1 MKADLRI
8 LAVEDE
14 TAVAQFLALILCGPN
29 CKVSTARDGL
39 DALAK
44 LETSPQSFD
53 IIITDHRM
61 PRLCGLELVR
71 ELRERNFDGKIA
83 VLSAHLDEATVRGY
97 EEQKVD
103 VMISKPFDVDQL
115 RGAINALAEQIP
127 AYATRA
133 VA

>member
-1 MKADLRI
+1 
-8 LAVEDE
+8 
-14 TAVAQFLALILCGPN
+14 LCGPN

>member
-14 TAVAQFLALILCGPN
+14 TAVAQFLALVLCGPN
-29 CKVSTARDGL
+29 CKVTTAHDGR
-39 DALAK
+39 DALGKIEA
-44 LETSPQSFD
+44 SPVAFD

-61 PRLCGLELVR
+61 PRMCGLEFVQ
-71 ELRERNFDGKIA
+71 ELRSRNFEGKIA
-83 VLSAHLDEATVRGY
+83 VLSAHLDEAVTRGY
-97 EEQKVD
+97 EEQRVD
-103 VMISKPFDVDQL
+103 VMISKPFDIDHL
-115 RGAINALAEQIP
+115 RRAIDALAEQIP

>member
-1 MKADLRI
+1 MKTDLRI

-14 TAVAQFLALILCGPN
+14 TAVAQFLALVLCGPN
-29 CKVSTARDGL
+29 CKVMTAHDGR

-44 LETSPQSFD
+44 IEANPRPFD

-71 ELRERNFDGKIA
+71 ELRARNFEGKIA
-83 VLSAHLDEATVRGY
+83 VLSAHLTQEVIRDY
-97 EEQKVD
+97 KEQRVD
-103 VMISKPFDVDQL
+103 AMISKPFDIDQL
-115 RGAINALAEQIP
+115 RRAIEALAEQIS
-127 AYATRA
+127 AYAERE

>member
-1 MKADLRI
+1 MKPDLRI
-8 LAVEDE
+8 LTVEDE

-29 CKVSTARDGL
+29 CKVSTARDGR
-39 DALAK
+39 DALGKIEA
-44 LETSPQSFD
+44 SSRPFD

-61 PRLCGLELVR
+61 PRLSGLELVR
-71 ELRERNFDGKIA
+71 KLRARNFEGKIA

-103 VMISKPFDVDQL
+103 VMISKPFDIDHL
-115 RGAINALAEQIP
+115 RRAIDALAEQIP